1 MFLKRRPDDSCLQ
14 ICIAICNI
22 NYRKTVSD
30 SLRLTVKLWQVSDRV
45 HSETDA
51 PPVFGKGIRSTRVP
65 CGTLLPLLCTVDV
78 KEVIACFDG
87 VI

>member
-1 MFLKRRPDDSCLQ
+1 MG
-14 ICIAICNI
+14 
-22 NYRKTVSD
+22 
-30 SLRLTVKLWQVSDRV
+30 DRV

-65 CGTLLPLLCTVDV
+65 CGTLLPLLSAVDV
-78 KEVIACFDG
+78 KEVIACFDR